1 MELKRNIFVVS
12 GPSGVGKGTICAELV
27 KHNPD
32 MFLSVSV
39 TSREPRE
46 GEIDGV
52 HYHFKTPEEMQKMI
66 DNDELLEYA
75 QYVSSSYGTPKA
87 PCIEN
92 LEKGKDV
99 ILEIEVQG
107 GMQVKSKFPKAILI
121 FVVPPDMEELENR
134 LKGRGTEEEDVIK
147 KRIKRAYEELELMDN
162 YDYIVVN
169 DKVSNAENNIKSIIT
184 AERYKKENTI
194 NNIKKELK
202 L

>member
-1 MELKRNIFVVS
+1 MDFKGNLFVIS
-12 GPSGVGKGTICAELV
+12 GPSGVGKGTVCAELI

-32 MFLSVSV
+32 IFLSVSV

-52 HYHFKTPEEMQKMI
+52 HYQFKSPEEMQEMI

-75 QYVSSSYGTPKA
+75 QYVSSTYGTPKA
-87 PCIEN
+87 PCFSNMEQ
-92 LEKGKDV
+92 GRDV

-107 GMQVKSKFPKAILI
+107 GMQVKSKFPDAVLI
-121 FVVPPDMEELENR
+121 FIVPPCMEELENR
-134 LKGRGTEEEDVIK
+134 LKGRGTEKDEVIK
-147 KRIKRAYEELELMDN
+147 KRIERAYEELKYMDN

-169 DKVSNAENNIKSIIT
+169 DFIENAESNVKSIIT
-184 AERYKKENTI
+184 AARYTKQNTL
-194 NNIKKELK
+194 NTVKKELK